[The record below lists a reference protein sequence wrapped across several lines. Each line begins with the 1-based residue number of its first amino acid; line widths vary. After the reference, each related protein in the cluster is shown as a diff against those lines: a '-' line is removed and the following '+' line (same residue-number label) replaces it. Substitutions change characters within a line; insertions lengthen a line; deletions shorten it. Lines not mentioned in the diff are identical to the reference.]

1 MPSRHIETRNI
12 VFPKRQVRDGSCQ
25 HENIN
30 SRRTK
35 SMSRTIEAIMRHMAA
50 PSSRLTDQSN
60 RVEKLEKEITVQ
72 KRHHIWSESRFV
84 RTMLPFHS
92 NIRVGYNGTEV
103 AAGDLSPSDIVNPLR
118 RVLRHVNI
126 VEAEIEAIDADART
140 IRCLAG
146 VRDIEIELKYDHLLL
161 ALGSET
167 NFFNMHDVRD
177 WAVTMK
183 N

>member
-1 MPSRHIETRNI
+1 MPRRYIETRNI

-60 RVEKLEKEITVQ
+60 RVEKLEKEITVK
-72 KRHHIWSESRFV
+72 KRHYIWSESRFV

-92 NIRVGYNGTEV
+92 NIRVGYKRTEGDGKIV
-103 AAGDLSPSDIVNPLR
+103 QDLMTLAPPEGRKVWIRIERPDAAAS
-118 RVLRHVNI
+118 
-126 VEAEIEAIDADART
+126 
-140 IRCLAG
+140 
-146 VRDIEIELKYDHLLL
+146 
-161 ALGSET
+161 
-167 NFFNMHDVRD
+167 MH
-177 WAVTMK
+177 AVVQIT
-183 N
+183 